1 MALFKAAKCGLTWAM
16 RTASI
21 LALCF
26 FACAG
31 VSLAQ
36 TRAVFSVEALVANAP
51 AYVAGRYAQ
60 SELPSAFIADLNAV
74 GFECQH
80 SASGSECTRSREAS
94 PVCFD
99 VVRVSITASAVSA
112 DQNRL
117 CMGAE
122 E

>member
-1 MALFKAAKCGLTWAM
+1 M
-16 RTASI
+16 RTFAIFTVCLLAGAGAS
-21 LALCF
+21 F
-26 FACAG
+26 
-31 VSLAQ
+31 AQ
-36 TRAVFSVEALVANAP
+36 TRAAFSVEALVANAST
-51 AYVAGRYAQ
+51 YVAGRYAQ
-60 SELPSAFIADLNAV
+60 SELPSGLIADLTAA

-80 SASGSECTRSREAS
+80 SASGSACTRSREAS

-99 VVRVSITASAVSA
+99 VVRVDISAENVSA

>member
-1 MALFKAAKCGLTWAM
+1 MKTVA
-16 RTASI
+16 I
-21 LALCF
+21 LALCV

-31 VSLAQ
+31 VSAAQ
-36 TRAVFSVEALVANAP
+36 TRAAFSVEALVANAP
-51 AYVAGRYAQ
+51 AYVAERYAQ
-60 SELPSAFIADLNAV
+60 SELPSALIADLTAA

-80 SASGSECTRSREAS
+80 SAAGSECTRSREAT

-99 VVRVSITASAVSA
+99 VARVSVAADAVSA
-112 DQNRL
+112 DENRL

>member
-1 MALFKAAKCGLTWAM
+1 M
-16 RTASI
+16 RTAAIVVIAFI
-21 LALCF
+21 LG
-26 FACAG
+26 AG
-31 VSLAQ
+31 ASAAQ
-36 TRAVFSVEALVANAP
+36 TRAAFSVEALVANAP

-60 SELPSAFIADLNAV
+60 SELPSALIADLAAA

-80 SASGSECTRSREAS
+80 SASGSACTRSREAS

-99 VVRVSITASAVSA
+99 VVRVDISADGVSA

>member
-1 MALFKAAKCGLTWAM
+1 MKTVA
-16 RTASI
+16 I
-21 LALCF
+21 LALCV

-31 VSLAQ
+31 VSAAQ
-36 TRAVFSVEALVANAP
+36 TRAAFSVEALVANAP
-51 AYVAGRYAQ
+51 AYVAERYAQ
-60 SELPSAFIADLNAV
+60 SELPSALIADLTAA

-80 SASGSECTRSREAS
+80 SAAGSECTRSREAT

-99 VVRVSITASAVSA
+99 VARVSIAADAVTA
-112 DQNRL
+112 DENRL

>member
-1 MALFKAAKCGLTWAM
+1 MKTL
-16 RTASI
+16 SI
-21 LALCF
+21 LA
-26 FACAG
+26 
-31 VSLAQ
+31 VSLLACSGASFAQ
-36 TRAVFSVEALVANAP
+36 TRAAFSVEALVANAS
-51 AYVAGRYAQ
+51 AYVSSRYAQ
-60 SELPSAFIADLNAV
+60 SELPSGLIAELTAA

-80 SASGSECTRSREAS
+80 SATGSECTRSREAS

-99 VVRVSITASAVSA
+99 VVRVDITGESVSA